1 MSCVCVYVHVCM
13 HVCVC
18 VCVYDCCRSSPPQKT
33 ASEML
38 LKPNSI
44 DVFSENAVKISEGDL
59 DQIFASDGEDDSD
72 PSESSHFPFSGGA
85 LDAGRRGEEKTDS
98 SSSSKATKLPS
109 TDPIALSELSR
120 IYPTP
125 PSVETSEEKYDDGKL
140 SGGEERGDHAPPW
153 DGGGSGCVD
162 EEVVYVP
169 PEFAPLPNLRSL
181 KLKLPKHCVYTRLS
195 PGGGADK
202 NGGPSTS
209 EATSRTVSSGKSEPQ
224 KFIFPPPPTL
234 ASRAQ
239 RIESLTLSLTSKRR
253 VSPHIFTPQLHSASP
268 AFPPKG
274 SSRFLSTTTS
284 TPLESPFDMGVTPT
298 PLSATTTNRLM
309 PVLPEA
315 HALYINLALLDSAL
329 GANSSEMLS
338 INMSS
343 IQNFMNFSS
352 KRLRLDSV
360 GSSSVSA
367 LDNPASST
375 PDLLNF
381 KEEKPVMTFGI
392 ADYPSLGFRET
403 LGGMVGAQTPSGSR
417 SWSAPYGALSRLIND
432 SVGEEQ
438 PNSSETDT
446 GEGGQGLESISLRD
460 KKKNPSF
467 SKKAIKERKF
477 SFSLTKM
484 KKGLLKHF

>member
-1 MSCVCVYVHVCM
+1 MLSL
-13 HVCVC
+13 
-18 VCVYDCCRSSPPQKT
+18 PPQKA
-33 ASEML
+33 ASEAEKGLL

-72 PSESSHFPFSGGA
+72 QSESSHFPFGGA
-85 LDAGRRGEEKTDS
+85 LDAGRGEEKTGS
-98 SSSSKATKLPS
+98 SSGNKLTKILS

-140 SGGEERGDHAPPW
+140 SGEERGDHAPPW
-153 DGGGSGCVD
+153 DGGSTGID
-162 EEVVYVP
+162 EEVACVP

-181 KLKLPKHCVYTRLS
+181 RLKLPKQCVYTRLS
-195 PGGGADK
+195 PGYADK
-202 NGGPSTS
+202 NVSSTS
-209 EATSRTVSSGKSEPQ
+209 GEAASKTSSSTKSEPQ
-224 KFIFPPPPTL
+224 KFIFPPPATL

-239 RIESLTLSLTSKRR
+239 RIESLTLPLTSKKRI
-253 VSPHIFTPQLHSASP
+253 SPHIFTPQLLSASP

-274 SSRFLSTTTS
+274 PSRFLSTTTS
-284 TPLESPFDMGVTPT
+284 TPLESPFDMVTPT

-343 IQNFMNFSS
+343 IQNFINFSS
-352 KRLRLDSV
+352 KRMRLDSV
-360 GSSSVSA
+360 GSNIGA
-367 LDNPASST
+367 LENRTSST
-375 PDLLNF
+375 SDLLNF

-392 ADYPSLGFRET
+392 SDYPSLGFRET
-403 LGGMVGAQTPSGSR
+403 LGGMGGAQTPSGSR
-417 SWSAPYGALSRLIND
+417 SWSAPYGALSRLINEF
-432 SVGEEQ
+432 VGEEQ
-438 PNSSETDT
+438 PGSAETDT
-446 GEGGQGLESISLRD
+446 GEDSEHI
-460 KKKNPSF
+460 
-467 SKKAIKERKF
+467 
-477 SFSLTKM
+477 TK
-484 KKGLLKHF
+484 LYVLQS